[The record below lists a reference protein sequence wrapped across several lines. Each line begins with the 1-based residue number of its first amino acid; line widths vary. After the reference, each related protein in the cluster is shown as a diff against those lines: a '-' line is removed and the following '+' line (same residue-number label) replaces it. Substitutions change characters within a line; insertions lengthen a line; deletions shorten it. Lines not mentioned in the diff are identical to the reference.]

1 MRDQKERGNR
11 RVGIPNIPLRA
22 APWYLTVFTIITIYL
37 TVTNTLFIVV
47 TEKIAG
53 WQAVQYVV
61 TGELLKAGGVSL
73 ITSPII
79 VEVGRMVLAEIWS
92 DRRERKAREE
102 GREAG
107 LTEGREEG
115 AERANR
121 RWSEWNQRRLIAE
134 GKGEPFTEPPPS
146 L

>member
-1 MRDQKERGNR
+1 
-11 RVGIPNIPLRA
+11 
-22 APWYLTVFTIITIYL
+22 
-37 TVTNTLFIVV
+37 
-47 TEKIAG
+47 
-53 WQAVQYVV
+53 
-61 TGELLKAGGVSL
+61 
-73 ITSPII
+73 
-79 VEVGRMVLAEIWS
+79 MVLAEIWS

>member
-11 RVGIPNIPLRA
+11 RVGIPNIPLRS
-22 APWYLTVFTIITIYL
+22 APWYLTVFTIITICL

-53 WQAVQYVV
+53 WPAVQYVV

-79 VEVGRMVLAEIWS
+79 SRGRQNGSCRNLV
-92 DRRERKAREE
+92 RPP
-102 GREAG
+102 
-107 LTEGREEG
+107 
-115 AERANR
+115 RAQ
-121 RWSEWNQRRLIAE
+121 S
-134 GKGEPFTEPPPS
+134 S
-146 L
+146 